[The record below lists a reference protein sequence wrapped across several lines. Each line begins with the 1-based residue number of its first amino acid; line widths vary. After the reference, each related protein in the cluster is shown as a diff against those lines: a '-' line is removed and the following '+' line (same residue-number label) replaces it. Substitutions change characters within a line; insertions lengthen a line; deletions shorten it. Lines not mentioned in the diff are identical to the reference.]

1 MINDREKNR
10 CFYFRFVYVH
20 SRFLANEGIFI
31 DSKQKVAKVTGII
44 LASTVGN

>member
-1 MINDREKNR
+1 MIERKTDV
-10 CFYFRFVYVH
+10 FISGLFMFIH
-20 SRFLANEGIFI
+20 SRFLANKGIFI